1 MIFGGPQNRNKKVN
15 RGEKRPWFSAALLA
29 RFGLIRH
36 RWGAHHFCRKE
47 CLERFKRRLDAEVK
61 RRKFLAWL
69 SGRSG
74 H

>member
-1 MIFGGPQNRNKKVN
+1 MKVCSEC
-15 RGEKRPWFSAALLA
+15 GST